1 MPDLKRMTLLD
12 FYQKIADQ
20 MGTDVASL
28 LPLDSKKNMGH
39 FTIFDIG
46 ETIQQAKKTKDM
58 PYNRRAYYKISLI
71 RGRNQAEYADKTIEI
86 KHNALLFATP
96 RIPYRWTPLDE
107 DQSGCFLVFTSE
119 FMAKSQVGIAID
131 ELPIHQPKGY
141 PLFEIS
147 DEQAE
152 EIQLIFNKIKRE
164 VNSEYAYKYDLIR
177 TYILELFHL
186 GQKLQPTEN
195 QPVHPSRSTS
205 ISALFIELLERQ
217 FPIESIHQTLGLR
230 TAKAYAD
237 QLAIHVNYLNRVVKE
252 DTGLTTTKLISN
264 RLVLEAK
271 LLLKQTDWTISE
283 IATCLGFEEVAH
295 FSNFFK
301 KHTTLSPNSFRH

>member
-1 MPDLKRMTLLD
+1 MADLKRMTLLD
-12 FYQKIADQ
+12 FYQKIADH

-28 LPLDSKKNMGH
+28 LPLDSKKNIGH
-39 FTIFDIG
+39 FTIFDLG
-46 ETIQQAKKTKDM
+46 ETIQQVKKTKDM
-58 PYNRRAYYKISLI
+58 PYNRREYYKISLI

-107 DQSGCFLVFTSE
+107 DQSGCFLVFTPE

-152 EIQLIFNKIKRE
+152 EIQLIFNKIKKE
-164 VNSEYAYKYDLIR
+164 VNSEYAYKYELIR

-195 QPVHPSRSTS
+195 LPIHPARPTC

-237 QLAIHVNYLNRVVKE
+237 QLAIHVNYLNRVLKK
-252 DTGLTTTKLISN
+252 DTGLTALGRTGLPTDIGSVVAFLCTP
-264 RLVLEAK
+264 EASWINA
-271 LLLKQTDWTISE
+271 QRI
-283 IATCLGFEEVAH
+283 EV
-295 FSNFFK
+295 SGGQM
-301 KHTTLSPNSFRH
+301 L